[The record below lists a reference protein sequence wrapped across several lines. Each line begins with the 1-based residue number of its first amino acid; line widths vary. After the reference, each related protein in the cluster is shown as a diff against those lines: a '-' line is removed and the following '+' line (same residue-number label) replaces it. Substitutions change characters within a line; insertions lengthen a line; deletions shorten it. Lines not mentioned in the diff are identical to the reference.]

1 MRWLAGYRHPR
12 YAAGQWTPALL
23 QVFASAR
30 PAVEAVH
37 ELGDPIAVW
46 LAVFHALWSG
56 VLRVRLDEPLHERAV
71 VCLARQEA
79 EAA

>member
-1 MRWLAGYRHPR
+1 MC
-12 YAAGQWTPALL
+12 
-23 QVFASAR
+23 
-30 PAVEAVH
+30 

-46 LAVFHALWSG
+46 PAVFHALWSG

-71 VCLARQEA
+71 VSVARQEA